1 MYCSNPEPGNPA
13 AAPYPTPLTED
24 HGHGVDPRGLD
35 TTHRIFAGHSDS
47 ICPGGHLGQ
56 LKINS
61 TFAIEIKSISTSER
75 GIIPVV
81 HKMVTQKMLL
91 KVIRKFF

>member
-13 AAPYPTPLTED
+13 AAPYLTPLTED

-47 ICPGGHLGQ
+47 IRPGGHLGQ

-61 TFAIEIKSISTSER
+61 LQYGIGPSFSPFLSTSS
-75 GIIPVV
+75 GI
-81 HKMVTQKMLL
+81 
-91 KVIRKFF
+91 